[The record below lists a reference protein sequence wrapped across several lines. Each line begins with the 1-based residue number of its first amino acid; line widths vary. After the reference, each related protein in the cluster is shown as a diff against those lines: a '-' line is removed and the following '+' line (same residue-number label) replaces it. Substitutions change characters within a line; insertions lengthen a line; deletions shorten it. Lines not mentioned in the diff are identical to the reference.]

1 MLAFWAIV
9 IAVAFATKEDGNDAN
24 SIALAAGYDVNQLT
38 INRRRSQ
45 ALYIGNK
52 ATCVD
57 ARVVNLPGNQQKKSG
72 TWDMCDEKSN
82 AGPKVTKCHSDKC
95 QSKGD
100 PGNPFMEFAVCGTCL
115 SQLRKMMIKSNVPG
129 PFTRSFVLKQAP
141 WSKRAC
147 YCYASDKG
155 KTRSFSGDP
164 YPHCVRPL

>member
-1 MLAFWAIV
+1 MGVISRRSMHRSVLAFWAIV
-9 IAVAFATKEDGNDAN
+9 IAVAFATEEDGNDAN
-24 SIALAAGYDVNQLT
+24 SIARIYDVNQLT

-57 ARVVNLPGNQQKKSG
+57 ARVVNIPGNQQIKSG

-115 SQLRKMMIKSNVPG
+115 SQLRKMMIKTNVPG
-129 PFTRSFVLKQAP
+129 PGQNPTFTK
-141 WSKRAC
+141 SKTLRAVMKHKAC
-147 YCYASDKG
+147 YCHASD
-155 KTRSFSGDP
+155 
-164 YPHCVRPL
+164 